1 MEAQLAKKTL
11 TETSAVDQ
19 SAIGDIERP
28 ATEAIVSYDIATEDA
43 VGKPV
48 KARIINNRKN
58 HQLSNTISYSL

>member
-1 MEAQLAKKTL
+1 MEAQLAEKNL

-48 KARIINNRKN
+48 KARIINDCNNQQK
-58 HQLSNTISYSL
+58 LNTITI